1 MVNEKSGNKSKNSE
15 ENNEENR
22 IKTVV
27 IFGVSSFIG
36 SNLAEFFKKDY
47 KVVGTYHKNS
57 VRINGVLTLPCDV
70 LAKEEVQLI
79 LFAFKPDY
87 VIYCA
92 GVSSI
97 VECQKNED
105 LADALNTSGLFNV
118 SEYCQR
124 YKAQICY
131 ISSGFIFAG
140 EKKNYY
146 EMDITDALTTYGKTQ
161 AAAEFYIQKTSLNY
175 LVYRCCRLYG
185 RGVNPIR
192 PNWFENLQREII
204 LNRSLAMDDFVHT
217 GFLDIYYLGMILK
230 MNFDKGVSNRLFQ
243 VSSKDI
249 GSIYQFSKY
258 YGEVFDVS
266 ADRIGKSRWSLPL
279 NTSQT
284 STSVGDQL
292 YFNLDTENVEGFLN
306 IELPSIKESLEFTFQ
321 RLKGIKKPHGRD
333 TSGEGIKFI

>member
-1 MVNEKSGNKSKNSE
+1 MTENQKNIGTDDKGEEKEKL
-15 ENNEENR
+15 
-22 IKTVV
+22 KTVV

-47 KVVGTYHKNS
+47 RVVGTYYSNS
-57 VRINGVLTLPCDV
+57 VRIPGVLTLKCDV

-97 VECQKNED
+97 VECHKNED

-131 ISSGFIFAG
+131 ISSGYIFAG
-140 EKKNYY
+140 EEKNYY
-146 EMDITDALTTYGKTQ
+146 EMDIPDSITTYGKTQ

-185 RGVNPIR
+185 RGIVPTR
-192 PNWFENLQREII
+192 PTWFENLQRRIAK
-204 LNRSLAMDDFVHT
+204 NKSLGMDDFVST
-217 GFLDIYYLGMILK
+217 GFLDVYYLGMILK
-230 MNFDKGVSNRLFQ
+230 MNFDKGVTNRLFQ
-243 VSSKDI
+243 VSSNDVCTMYGFAKKYADI
-249 GSIYQFSKY
+249 FKVPADRFSKN
-258 YGEVFDVS
+258 
-266 ADRIGKSRWSLPL
+266 RWLFPL
-279 NTSQT
+279 NATQT
-284 STSVGDQL
+284 STKVGDET
-292 YFNLDTENVEGFLN
+292 FFHLDTENIEGFLN
-306 IELPSIKESLEFTFQ
+306 IELPSITESLEFTYNLYHGSQ
-321 RLKGIKKPHGRD
+321 KMRDNEKGGD
-333 TSGEGIKFI
+333 SIKFI